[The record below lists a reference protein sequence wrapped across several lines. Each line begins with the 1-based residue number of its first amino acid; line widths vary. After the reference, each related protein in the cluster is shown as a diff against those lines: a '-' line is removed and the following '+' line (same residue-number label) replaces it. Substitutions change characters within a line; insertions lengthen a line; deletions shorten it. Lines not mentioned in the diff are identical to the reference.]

1 MIKRLEWRQT
11 FVDLSRDELLTKV
24 ASQMSEQR
32 FQHVLRVEKKALE
45 IASNFPINLEQVSV
59 AALTHDYAKERSDEE
74 MMERIKQSSVDQT
87 ILSFGN
93 AIWHGVIGAE
103 IVREELGITNLE
115 ILQAIRVHTTGDTE
129 MTLLD
134 KIIFVAD
141 YVEEGR
147 EFPGVEDA
155 RKLAL
160 TNLDDAVR
168 YEIKQTLL
176 FLASNNQ
183 KIYPKTIDVYNTWVA
198 NYKEDLC

>member
-1 MIKRLEWRQT
+1 MTKQTEWRQD
-11 FVDLSRDELLTKV
+11 FVALSRDELLVKV
-24 ASQMSEQR
+24 ASQMSNKR
-32 FQHVLRVEKKALE
+32 FQHVLRVEEKALE
-45 IASNFPINLEQVSV
+45 IAEKFPMDLEKVSI
-59 AALTHDYAKERSDEE
+59 AALTHDYAKERPDEE
-74 MMERIKQSSVDQT
+74 MIARIKKSQVDQT

-93 AIWHGVIGAE
+93 AIWHGVMGAE
-103 IVREELGITNLE
+103 IVQEELGITDAE
-115 ILQAIRVHTTGDTE
+115 ILQAIRVHTTGDVV

-147 EFPGVEDA
+147 DFPGVEDA
-155 RKLAL
+155 RQLAL
-160 TNLDDAVR
+160 TNLDEAVR

-176 FLASNNQ
+176 FLASKKQ

>member
-1 MIKRLEWRQT
+1 MTKQTEWRQD
-11 FVDLSRDELLTKV
+11 FVALSRDELLVKV
-24 ASQMSEQR
+24 ASQMSNKR
-32 FQHVLRVEKKALE
+32 FQHVLRVEEKALE
-45 IASNFPINLEQVSV
+45 IAGKFPMDLEKVSI
-59 AALTHDYAKERSDEE
+59 AALTHDYAKERPDEE
-74 MMERIKQSSVDQT
+74 MIARIKKSQVDQT

-93 AIWHGVIGAE
+93 AIWHGVMGAE
-103 IVREELGITNLE
+103 IVQEELGITDAE
-115 ILQAIRVHTTGDTE
+115 ILQAIRVHTTGDVV

-147 EFPGVEDA
+147 DFPGVEDA
-155 RKLAL
+155 RQLAL
-160 TNLDDAVR
+160 TNLDEAVR

-176 FLASNNQ
+176 FLASKNQ

>member
-1 MIKRLEWRQT
+1 MTKQTEWRQD
-11 FVDLSRDELLTKV
+11 FVALSRDELLVKV
-24 ASQMSEQR
+24 ASQMSNKR
-32 FQHVLRVEKKALE
+32 FQHVLRVEEKALE
-45 IASNFPINLEQVSV
+45 IAGKFPMDLEKVSI
-59 AALTHDYAKERSDEE
+59 AALTHDYAKERPDEE
-74 MMERIKQSSVDQT
+74 MIARIKKSQVDQT

-93 AIWHGVIGAE
+93 AIWHGVMGAE
-103 IVREELGITNLE
+103 IVQEELGITDAE
-115 ILQAIRVHTTGDTE
+115 ILQAIRVHTTGDVV

-147 EFPGVEDA
+147 DFPGLEDA
-155 RKLAL
+155 RQLAL
-160 TNLDDAVR
+160 TNLDEAVR

-176 FLASNNQ
+176 FLASKNQ

>member
-1 MIKRLEWRQT
+1 MTKQTEWRQN
-11 FVDLSRDELLTKV
+11 FVALSRDELLVKV
-24 ASQMSEQR
+24 ASQMSNKR
-32 FQHVLRVEKKALE
+32 FQHVLRVEEKALE
-45 IASNFPINLEQVSV
+45 IAGKFPMDLEKVSI
-59 AALTHDYAKERSDEE
+59 AALTHDYAKERPDEE
-74 MMERIKQSSVDQT
+74 MIARIKKSQVDQT

-93 AIWHGVIGAE
+93 AIWHGVMGAE
-103 IVREELGITNLE
+103 IVQEELGITDAE
-115 ILQAIRVHTTGDTE
+115 ILQAIRVHTTGDVV

-147 EFPGVEDA
+147 DFPGVEDA
-155 RKLAL
+155 RQLAL
-160 TNLDDAVR
+160 TNLDEAVR

-176 FLASNNQ
+176 FLASKNQ